1 MATLVFEAVCI
12 PRAECVIPCRLATQ
26 LPEMWVFRMHSLQN
40 WTAHINI
47 MASKVILH
55 RHTIVGKQGP
65 DLGYGRSELSDG
77 ITYNSGLVG
86 QHRSSNWQGRGR
98 TWGMAAVS
106 SVMAALPV
114 LASPTAQRST
124 TASAQ
129 AMALSMAASDAGP
142 LLLLL
147 PLLFR
152 LESSAAVTDC
162 LCAGHCSASSSQAP
176 CSACMAGVPAHK
188 PAGIILVRPSANAHP
203 HTGEQQWRYLC
214 RGTTAAVKLLV
225 VLSEGST

>member
-1 MATLVFEAVCI
+1 MTTLVFEAVCI

-26 LPEMWVFRMHSLQN
+26 LLEMWVFRMHSLQN

-129 AMALSMAASDAGP
+129 ARALSMAASDAGQVP
-142 LLLLL
+142 LL
-147 PLLFR
+147 PLLCR
-152 LESSAAVTDC
+152 LEFSAAVSDC
-162 LCAGHCSASSSQAP
+162 LWAGHCSASSSQAP
-176 CSACMAGVPAHK
+176 CRACMAGVPAYK
-188 PAGIILVRPSANAHP
+188 PASFI
-203 HTGEQQWRYLC
+203 
-214 RGTTAAVKLLV
+214 
-225 VLSEGST
+225 